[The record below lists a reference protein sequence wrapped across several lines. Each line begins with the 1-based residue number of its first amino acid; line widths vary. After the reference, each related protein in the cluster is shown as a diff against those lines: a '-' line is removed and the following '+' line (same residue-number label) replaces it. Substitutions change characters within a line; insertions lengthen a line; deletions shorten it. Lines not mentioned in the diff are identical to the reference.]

1 MKRFRL
7 IGVALLAVMA
17 LGAVV
22 ASGAQAESAPFFSIG
37 GVRLAAGKT
46 HNIVAHGTKSFELE
60 TAASGSLIRCTKLAV
75 EPGVLLGSEPGT
87 QGKADLTSK
96 FSGCTLEKG
105 NGAPN
110 CHIAPE
116 ERSET
121 TSTTITTNPLS
132 SELVE
137 NVEGGAAGKKL
148 EELYSPATGSVFV
161 TIFFGGTGCEV
172 FANKVTGKTV
182 AEVVTDPGEANIELP
197 GPTPE
202 ATSFIT
208 RFPTVAIKEVWLVSG
223 GVGKVVSGI
232 EQTSF
237 SKQAVQHGT
246 ALVLLA
252 NSKFEPET
260 SAKWSPLP

>member
-17 LGAVV
+17 LGGVV

-46 HNIVAHGTKSFELE
+46 HNIAAHGIASFELE
-60 TAASGSLIRCTKLAV
+60 TPATGSKIVCKKLNV
-75 EPGVLLGSEPGT
+75 ERGVLLGSEPGT
-87 QGKADLTSK
+87 QGKADLISK
-96 FSGCTLEKG
+96 FEACELTAG

-110 CHIAPE
+110 CHLAAT
-116 ERSET
+116 ERGAET
-121 TSTTITTNPLS
+121 TTITTNPLS
-132 SELVE
+132 AELVE
-137 NVEGGAAGKKL
+137 NVESGHGGKKL
-148 EELYSPATGSVFV
+148 EELYTPAKGEIFV
-161 TIFFGGTGCEV
+161 TLFFEGSCEV
-172 FANKVTGKTV
+172 FANKVTGSTV

-208 RFPTVAIKEVWLVSG
+208 RFPALAIKEVWLVSG
-223 GVGKVVSGI
+223 GVGKVVEV

-237 SKQAVQHGT
+237 SKTAVQHGT

-252 NSKFEPET
+252 NSRFEPET